1 MESVKSK
8 DIIIIIVGLII
19 SAILAFMSSSLYFDF
34 NNFITVYI
42 ILILTL
48 VIIGGII
55 WAINVNLNEIKQ
67 DLKEQK
73 IEQKRLGEKLKI
85 YEQLINMKAEIK
97 RLPKNSLSPQQAD
110 GVFSRIFSLRDQ
122 QSLISKLAQQAAG
135 Y

>member
-97 RLPKNSLSPQQAD
+97 ELQKRCLK
-110 GVFSRIFSLRDQ
+110 
-122 QSLISKLAQQAAG
+122 
-135 Y
+135 

>member
-110 GVFSRIFSLRDQ
+110 GVFREFFRFATSNL
-122 QSLISKLAQQAAG
+122 
-135 Y
+135 